1 MTDARDVLIDGYTFL
16 VSDAA
21 GAVGEAG
28 GLYHRDT
35 RHLSALDAT
44 VDGAELATVGRE
56 LETPSD
62 RRLYFSD
69 VGTSV
74 NQLSESAAQKHTN
87 VVLVREQ
94 SVAEREGLVERVRL
108 HNHTATDRRFSLRF
122 AFDVD
127 FADLFEVRG
136 VDPGIDRDVEATVDR
151 DRVRYR
157 YEYDADGGPRTAE
170 TAVAF
175 DPEPDVLAA
184 DEARFAV
191 DLRSQAAREIEMSV
205 ELPGSDG
212 GSDRSDAPEI
222 PVPETGREGYDR
234 TFAQSAAD
242 LEALTTATDH
252 GPVALAGVPWFATVF
267 GRDSLVAAYQLLPFA
282 PAVAE
287 GTLRY
292 LAAHQGTEYDDRRE
306 EAPGK
311 IPHEHRH
318 GELAARG
325 LVPHTPYYGTVDA
338 TLLWLVVLEET
349 VRWTGDDDVV
359 SELWPNVE
367 AALDWVDAAVDRIGD
382 DPFLYYT
389 ASPGHGLHHK
399 GWRDTV
405 ASVQFA
411 DGEHAE
417 PPLATAEVQGY
428 AYDAYRRVAGLLDDR
443 GDPERAATY
452 RDRAE
457 TLAERF
463 DERFWLSDRRYYAT
477 ARTGDGGLVDSLAS
491 NVGHCLWSGVVP
503 EHRAAD
509 VADRLLEPAL
519 NAGWGV
525 RTMSASDA
533 GYSPVSYHAGGIW
546 PHDVSLVALGLARYG
561 FRDAAESVALDVL
574 DASTHFEDH
583 RLPELYCGFD
593 DASRP
598 QKYAAACEPQAWGAG
613 APYLV
618 LRALFDLSVG
628 ADGTVEVGHRP
639 EAFPEDRLDGILA
652 SIGDSDAG

>member
-16 VSDAA
+16 ATDESGDI
-21 GAVGEAG
+21 GDAG

-35 RHLSALDAT
+35 RHLSALDVR
-44 VDGAELATVGRE
+44 VDGDPLTNVGRE

-62 RRLYFSD
+62 RTLYFSD
-69 VGTSV
+69 VDSSV
-74 NQLSESAAQKHTN
+74 NELSESAAQKHTD

-94 SVAEREGLVERVRL
+94 AVSEREGYVERARL
-108 HNHTATDRRFSLRF
+108 HNHTATTRRFSLRF
-122 AFDVD
+122 EFGAD

-136 VDPGIDRDVEATVDR
+136 IDAGIDRAVEAAVER

-157 YEYDADGGPRTAE
+157 YEYDSGDGRRTAA

-175 DPEPDVLAA
+175 DPEPDRLTAG
-184 DEARFAV
+184 EAHFAV
-191 DLRSQAAREIEMSV
+191 DLGSQAAREVEVAV
-205 ELPGSDG
+205 ELHDVDG
-212 GSDRSDAPEI
+212 GSDRSEVPEI

-242 LEALTTATDH
+242 LEALTTATEH

-282 PAVAE
+282 PTVAR

-325 LVPHTPYYGTVDA
+325 IVPHTPYYGTVDG
-338 TLLWLVVLEET
+338 TLLWLIVLEET
-349 VRWTGDDDVV
+349 ARWTGDDEVV

-367 AALDWVDAAVDRIGD
+367 AALDWLDAAVDRIGD

-389 ASPGHGLHHK
+389 ASPGDGLHHK
-399 GWRDTV
+399 GWRDTE

-428 AYDAYRRVAGLLDDR
+428 AYDAYRRVAGLLDGR
-443 GDPERAATY
+443 GDPGRGATY
-452 RDRAE
+452 RDRAA

-463 DERFWLSDRRYYAT
+463 DEGFWLADRRYYAT
-477 ARTGDGGLVDSLAS
+477 ARTADGRLVDSLAS
-491 NVGHCLWSGVVP
+491 NVGHCLWSGAVP
-503 EHRAAD
+503 EPRAAA
-509 VADRLLEPAL
+509 VAERLQKPTL

-525 RTMSASDA
+525 RTMSARDA

-546 PHDVSLVALGLARYG
+546 PHDVSLIALGLARYG
-561 FRDAAESVALDVL
+561 FHDAAESLALDVL
-574 DASTHFEDH
+574 DASTHFDDH

-593 DASRP
+593 DATGP

-639 EAFPEDRLDGILA
+639 DAFPEDRLDPLLA
-652 SIGDSDAG
+652 SVQDGDAE